1 MFETVNEFQDSLNG
15 LTKRNEVFFKAAFE
29 RQKQLTKPPGSLG
42 KLEEYA
48 CFMAA
53 WQGNERPE
61 ITFAQALVF
70 AGNHGVCNQGVNPF
84 PQEVTM
90 AMVENFRNGGA
101 AINQLAKHSNAE
113 LNTILLSAGKPTA
126 DITIGP
132 AMTEKECLKA
142 INTGAE
148 AVNSGADILVLG
160 EMGIGN
166 STISSALC
174 LGTFGGK
181 GSDWVGAGT
190 GSTNEGIAKKAK
202 IIELAISSNQNRLN
216 SPFEILMSL
225 GGREQAAICGAL
237 LAARLYSIPVI
248 IDGFIAS
255 SAIAPLVSVNNIYDH
270 VIFAHQS
277 AEAGHERLMNKL
289 GKVPML
295 NLGMRLGE
303 GSGAALAL
311 SIIRASLACHN
322 GMATFAEAGISG

>member
-1 MFETVNEFQDSLNG
+1 MFETVNNFQDSLNG
-15 LTKRNEVFFKAAFE
+15 LTKRNEAFFEAAFE

-53 WQGNERPE
+53 WQSNERPE
-61 ITFAQALVF
+61 IKLAQALVF

-148 AVNSGADILVLG
+148 AVNSEADILVLG

-190 GSTNEGIAKKAK
+190 GSTSEGIAKKAK
-202 IIELAISSNQNRLN
+202 IIEFAISSNQNCLN

-225 GGREQAAICGAL
+225 GGREQAAICGASVSYTHL
-237 LAARLYSIPVI
+237 PLPTIYSV
-248 IDGFIAS
+248 
-255 SAIAPLVSVNNIYDH
+255 
-270 VIFAHQS
+270 
-277 AEAGHERLMNKL
+277 
-289 GKVPML
+289 
-295 NLGMRLGE
+295 
-303 GSGAALAL
+303 
-311 SIIRASLACHN
+311 
-322 GMATFAEAGISG
+322 

>member
-1 MFETVNEFQDSLNG
+1 MFETVDDFQAALKS
-15 LTKRNEVFFKAAFE
+15 LTKRNEAFFTAAFD
-29 RQKQLTKPPGSLG
+29 RQKQLTKPQGSLG

-61 ITFAQALVF
+61 IKLAQALVF

-101 AINQLAKHSNAE
+101 AINQLAAHSEAD
-113 LNTILLSAGKPTA
+113 LNIILLSDGQPTA

-132 AMTEKECLKA
+132 AMSEPECLEA
-142 INTGAE
+142 INCGAE
-148 AVNSGADILVLG
+148 AVNSKSDILLLG

-174 LGTFGGK
+174 LGTFGGQ

-190 GSTNEGIAKKAK
+190 GSDKDGIIKKAN
-202 IIELAISSNQNRLN
+202 IIERARTINQDSLN
-216 SPFEILMSL
+216 TPFEILMSL

-237 LAARLYSIPVI
+237 VAARCQNIPVI

-255 SAIAPLVSVNNIYDH
+255 SAIAPLTSVDRIYDH

-277 AEAGHERLMNKL
+277 AEAGHGRLLDKL
-289 GKVPML
+289 GKVPMFD
-295 NLGMRLGE
+295 LGMRLGE

-311 SIIRASLACHN
+311 SIIRAALACHN
-322 GMATFAEAGISG
+322 GMATFAEAGI